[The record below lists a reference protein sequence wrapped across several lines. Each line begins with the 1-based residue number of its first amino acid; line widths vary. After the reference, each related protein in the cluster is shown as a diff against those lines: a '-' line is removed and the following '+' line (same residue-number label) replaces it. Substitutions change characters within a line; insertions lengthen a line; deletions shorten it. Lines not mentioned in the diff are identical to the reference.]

1 MRVAD
6 IFRLHV
12 CCAWVVPRGSGGRS
26 SEPLSRIRVAP
37 QGARRQRL
45 GAPRLGQRGNLDCP
59 YETLTVEGERSQ
71 TTPDAALGA
80 TGSRDL
86 THCTDFEGKVPD
98 ARPTSR
104 LGCLPQE
111 RSVADRHVGRLGQ
124 PDEFEQTAS
133 TIGKWRNSDS
143 RLFRMPLT
151 FILSTSPFVAKLTEA
166 KARRAVSWSDVQ
178 PIR

>member
-1 MRVAD
+1 M
-6 IFRLHV
+6 
-12 CCAWVVPRGSGGRS
+12 
-26 SEPLSRIRVAP
+26 
-37 QGARRQRL
+37 
-45 GAPRLGQRGNLDCP
+45 DCP
-59 YETLTVEGERSQ
+59 DETLTVEGERSQ

-80 TGSRDL
+80 AGSRDL

-133 TIGKWRNSDS
+133 TIGKWRTLRFSIVQDAAH
-143 RLFRMPLT
+143 
-151 FILSTSPFVAKLTEA
+151 LSLGTSPCVAKLTQA
-166 KARRAVSWSDVQ
+166 KARIAVSWSDVQ